1 MRTIFSL
8 LIVSFL
14 LSTVATAQDNPVNF
28 GFGVNFTREMT
39 IISTGAD
46 DLGVYTLPID
56 LANFSIIIR
65 GTNFRIEP
73 SLGYF
78 STSSDYSSQ
87 GYTSKS
93 STSNFRIGSLVA
105 YNNNSIESMNFYYG
119 LVFGALFTSSS
130 SENNYPGST
139 NNDESKT
146 DFFIGPAVGGE
157 YMFNDHFSFGG
168 EINVNYI
175 SIGQYDSDNSD
186 YDISQS
192 AISTRGIIYVR
203 WYVN

>member
-14 LSTVATAQDNPVNF
+14 LSTVATAQDNPVKF
-28 GFGVNFTREMT
+28 GFGVNFSREM
-39 IISTGAD
+39 SVLRGGED
-46 DLGVYTLPID
+46 DLGAFTLPID

-65 GTNFRIEP
+65 GTKFRIEP

-78 STSSDYSSQ
+78 STSSENSYQ
-87 GYTSKS
+87 GNTSKS
-93 STSNFRIGSLVA
+93 STSNFRIGSVVA

-119 LVFGALFTSSS
+119 LVFGVLFSSYN
-130 SENNYPGST
+130 SESINGNSDG
-139 NNDESKT
+139 SKT
-146 DFFIGPAVGGE
+146 DFFVGPAVGGE
-157 YMFNDHFSFGG
+157 YMINDYFSFGG
-168 EINVNYI
+168 EININYI

-186 YDISQS
+186 SERSSS